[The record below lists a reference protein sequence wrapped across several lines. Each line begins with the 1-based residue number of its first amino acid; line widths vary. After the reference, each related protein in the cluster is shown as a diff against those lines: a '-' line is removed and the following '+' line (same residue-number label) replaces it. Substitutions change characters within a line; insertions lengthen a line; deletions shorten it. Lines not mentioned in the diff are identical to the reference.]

1 MMTDER
7 KNDILDAIALEFDTT
22 DAKMR
27 GRIEDTDIYIF
38 TIDGDHYYV
47 FESKKKAYDF
57 CIDKYYQYFRTNKQ
71 QVIYYS
77 IRYDTDWRDFIDT
90 EALIETLLAN
100 FDVYTRNRYI
110 KSRNRQD
117 ILDEVRKFPIDSVI
131 TWTNGDI
138 SKLST
143 IFFRH
148 FKLKALI
155 AKMISN
161 VGLGEM
167 LDHGK
172 EYVIIL
178 HEKKKAFY
186 LYKVKSLPK
195 DDNILDM
202 MTESK
207 KIYFDK
213 IFENLG

>member
-7 KNDILDAIALEFDTT
+7 KDEILDAIALEFDTT
-22 DAKMR
+22 DAKLA
-27 GRIEDTDIYIF
+27 GRVQDTDSYIF
-38 TIDGDHYYV
+38 EIKGDNYFV
-47 FESKKKAYDF
+47 FESKKQAYDF
-57 CIDKYYQYFRTNKQ
+57 CIDRYYEYFRTNKQ

-77 IRYDTDWRDFIDT
+77 IRYDTDWKDFIDT
-90 EALIETLLAN
+90 EALVETIIAN

-110 KSRNRQD
+110 KSKNRQA
-117 ILDEVRKFPIDSVI
+117 ILDEVREYPIDSVI

-178 HEKKKAFY
+178 REKKKAFY
-186 LYKVKSLPK
+186 LYKIKSLPK
-195 DDNILDM
+195 ADNILDL

-213 IFENLG
+213 IFEMVS